1 MKKLILFFIIIPN
14 LLFASSMK
22 MIGEKG
28 KVSEVSKTITI
39 YMYDNYYK
47 PNEID
52 IPILNN
58 PVLNQYQKNKNIKE
72 LKSTTLL
79 PLALIMGL
87 NIFKKHI

>member
-28 KVSEVSKTITI
+28 KISEVSKTITI

-52 IPILNN
+52 I
-58 PVLNQYQKNKNIKE
+58 
-72 LKSTTLL
+72 
-79 PLALIMGL
+79 
-87 NIFKKHI
+87 KKG